1 MTIDIA
7 IIGTGPAALAAAIA
21 ARRTDPNIQITV
33 YDIGRTAESP
43 QTDIANRNKLKLY
56 DNLSFSYDQN
66 EFLKLEVN
74 SLDVKVYSSAGFGG
88 FSRVWGAVIDDN
100 PLSISHK
107 VTGAT
112 EINKSKLVTSSGL
125 AMHSRISRTIAI
137 NHNSSLELLN
147 HTLAVNESNCIKC
160 GMCMK
165 SCPTEAIWFAGMSWN
180 NLEKIS
186 FVHNTFIKR
195 VIENERTVTL
205 MTDNGSFVHSSL
217 IVAAGP
223 IGTAALLIRSGYL
236 PKRIEFC
243 DSQLIVLPMFRLPII
258 ERRGRFSLSQ
268 ISAKI
273 KLPNGRFG
281 HLQIYPDTRSILE
294 ELQKRSA
301 IARFTPKTLLKVLTH
316 FLSIGFVYLNSDDS
330 HRLVLEVGGEDF
342 LISKKENA
350 QTSEVCVWIQKTLL
364 KLFWTCGY
372 LIPKCLSSLEP
383 VGSSFHISGT
393 SSLNYALQANNFQNI
408 LVVGSITHSN
418 VDPGPITSRIITE
431 TVFDVTAFLEHRK

>member
-1 MTIDIA
+1 LTTDIA

-21 ARRTDPNIQITV
+21 ARRTDPDIQITV

-43 QTDIANRNKLKLY
+43 QPNIANRNKLKLY

-66 EFLKLEVN
+66 EFLKFESN
-74 SLDVKVYSSAGFGG
+74 SLDVKVHSSAGFGG
-88 FSRVWGAVIDDN
+88 FSRVWGAVIDEN

-107 VTGAT
+107 VTGVT
-112 EINKSKLVTSSGL
+112 EMNKSKLLTSSGL
-125 AMHSRISRTIAI
+125 SMYYRISRTIVTK
-137 NHNSSLELLN
+137 HNSPLELLN
-147 HTLAVNESNCIKC
+147 HSLAVNESDCIKC

-165 SCPTEAIWFAGMSWN
+165 SCPTEAIWFAGTSWN
-180 NLEKIS
+180 GLDKIS
-186 FVHNTFIKR
+186 FVNNTYIKR
-195 VIENERTVTL
+195 VIEDEKKVTL
-205 MTDNGSFVHSSL
+205 VTENGSFVHSSL
-217 IVAAGP
+217 LVAAGP
-223 IGTAALLIRSGYL
+223 IGTAALLMRSGYL

-243 DSQLIVLPMFRLPII
+243 DSQLIVLPIFRLPII
-258 ERRGRFSLSQ
+258 ERKGRFSLSQ
-268 ISAKI
+268 ISVKI

-294 ELQKRSA
+294 ELQKRSV
-301 IARFTPKTLLKVLTH
+301 IARFIPKPLLKVMTY

-330 HRLVLEVGGEDF
+330 HRLVLEVGDEDL

-350 QTSEVCVWIQKTLL
+350 QTSEICGWIQKTLP
-364 KLFWTCGY
+364 KLFLMCGY
-372 LIPKCLSSLEP
+372 LIPKYLSSREP

-393 SSLNYALQANNFQNI
+393 SSLNYALQANNFKNI

-431 TVFDVTAFLEHRK
+431 TISDVTAFLEHRK

>member
-21 ARRTDPNIQITV
+21 ARRTDPNIKITV

-43 QTDIANRNKLKLY
+43 QTNVANRNNLKLY
-56 DNLSFSYDQN
+56 NNSSFSYDQN
-66 EFLKLEVN
+66 EFLKLESN
-74 SLDVKVYSSAGFGG
+74 SLDVKVHSSAGFGG
-88 FSRVWGAVIDDN
+88 LSRVWGAVIDDN
-100 PLSISHK
+100 PLSIAHNI
-107 VTGAT
+107 TGAT
-112 EINKSKLVTSSGL
+112 EMNKSELLTSSGL
-125 AMHSRISRTIAI
+125 SMYSRISRTIAT
-137 NHNSSLELLN
+137 NNNSSLELLK

-160 GMCMK
+160 GMCMTR
-165 SCPTEAIWFAGMSWN
+165 CPTEAIWFAGVSWN
-180 NLEKIS
+180 NLEEIS
-186 FVHNTFIKR
+186 FVHNTFIKT
-195 VIENERTVTL
+195 VIENKKTVTV

-217 IVAAGP
+217 VVAAGP
-223 IGTAALLIRSGYL
+223 IGSAALLMRSGYL

-243 DSQLIVLPMFRLPII
+243 DSQLIVLPIFRLPII

-294 ELQKRSA
+294 EIQKRSA
-301 IARFTPKTLLKVLTH
+301 IARFIPKTLLKVLTH

-350 QTSEVCVWIQKTLL
+350 QTSEVCGWIQKTLPN
-364 KLFWTCGY
+364 FFRSCGY
-372 LIPKCLSSLEP
+372 LIPKYLSSLEP

-393 SSLNYALQANNFQNI
+393 SSLNYALQANNFKNI

-431 TVFDVTAFLEHRK
+431 TVSDITAFLEHRK